1 MCGIFGILS
10 NNQNY
15 SSDYLE
21 KTLNSVAH
29 ALRHRGPDHFAFE
42 TLNVSSSKYRGTS
55 SLSLGHTRLSI
66 IDLSDGGHQPMSSAD
81 GRFIIVFN
89 GEIYNFKELRTEL
102 SSIGYEFTTESD
114 TEVLLHAWAEW
125 KSDAIPKLVGMFA
138 FAIYDKV
145 KQTLTLV
152 RDAFGIKPLYYWQG
166 NNTLC
171 FASEVQALIKLLPEK
186 PKPNLVAGYKFLS
199 HGTVD
204 RGEDSFFEGI
214 KHLKPGHIL
223 ELNIDSTIE
232 NKISRW
238 WNPSIEENQDIRFD
252 DAKEIV
258 REKFLRNVRLH
269 LRSDVPVGAA
279 LSGGIDSSAVVCAMR
294 YLEPSMELNT
304 FSYVARDS
312 TKNEEIWVD
321 YVNEY
326 VGAKSHKVTIEGKEM
341 FSDLETLIEIQ
352 GEPFA
357 SSSIYAQYK
366 IFQKV
371 RDAGVIVN
379 LDGQGADE
387 MLAGYFGYPHARF
400 ESLISEGKVVDVFKL
415 WNELGNTFGSKPTKA
430 LIQSLLPNIFGKLR
444 TWRDKDFERKFLKE
458 NFCSPAKEKR
468 DYKKKAFSNRA
479 LCHCLREAVS
489 GNKGLVHLLRYED
502 RNSMIHSVESR
513 VPFLTTDLVE
523 FLLTLPEDFLL
534 SNKGTTKY
542 IFREA
547 MKGIVPDRILHRK
560 DKIGFETPEKHF
572 LVSRKKEIIKQINLI
587 DEVPFLDS
595 SKIIK
600 YLNNIDK
607 LKMHE
612 FSEIWR
618 IINYCNWYKLNF

>member
-10 NNQNY
+10 NKQSY
-15 SSDYLE
+15 SLDYFE
-21 KTLNSVAH
+21 KTLNSVAQI
-29 ALRHRGPDHFAFE
+29 LRHRGPDHFAFE
-42 TLNVSSSKYRGTS
+42 TLDISSSSNREQS

-125 KSDAIPKLVGMFA
+125 NSDSLSKLVGMFA

-166 NNTLC
+166 NDTLC

-186 PKPNLVAGYKFLS
+186 PKPNLVVGYKFLS

-204 RGEDSFFEGI
+204 RGDDSFFEGI

-258 REKFLRNVRLH
+258 REKFLRNVRLY

-341 FSDLETLIEIQ
+341 FSDLETLIELQ

-366 IFQKV
+366 LFQKV

-430 LIQSLLPNIFGKLR
+430 LIQTLLPNIYEELR
-444 TWRDKDFERKFLKE
+444 SWRDKDFDRKFLKE
-458 NFCSPAKEKR
+458 DFCSSVKVNR
-468 DYKKKAFSNRA
+468 DYRTKIYSNRA
-479 LCHCLREAVS
+479 LCHCLKNALNGHR
-489 GNKGLVHLLRYED
+489 GLVHLLRYED

-547 MKGIVPDRILHRK
+547 MKGIVPDRILQRK

-587 DEVPFLDS
+587 DEVPFFDS

-618 IINYCNWYKLNF
+618 ILNYFNWYKLNF

>member
-10 NNQNY
+10 NKQSY
-15 SSDYLE
+15 SLDYFE
-21 KTLNSVAH
+21 KTLNSVAQI
-29 ALRHRGPDHFAFE
+29 LRHRGPDHFAFE
-42 TLNVSSSKYRGTS
+42 TLDISSSSNREQS

-125 KSDAIPKLVGMFA
+125 NSDSLSKLVGMFA

-166 NNTLC
+166 NDTLC

-186 PKPNLVAGYKFLS
+186 PKPNLVVGYKFLS

-204 RGEDSFFEGI
+204 RGDDSFFEGI

-341 FSDLETLIEIQ
+341 FSDLETLIELQ

-366 IFQKV
+366 LFQKV

-430 LIQSLLPNIFGKLR
+430 LIQTLLPNIYEELR
-444 TWRDKDFERKFLKE
+444 SWRDKDFDRKFLKE
-458 NFCSPAKEKR
+458 DFCSSVKVNR
-468 DYKKKAFSNRA
+468 DYRTKIYSNRA
-479 LCHCLREAVS
+479 LCHCLKNALNGHR
-489 GNKGLVHLLRYED
+489 GLVHLLRYED

-547 MKGIVPDRILHRK
+547 MKGIVPDRILQRK

-587 DEVPFLDS
+587 DEVPFFDS

-618 IINYCNWYKLNF
+618 ILNYFNWYKLNF

>member
-10 NNQNY
+10 NKQTH
-15 SSDYLE
+15 SSVYFENLF
-21 KTLNSVAH
+21 KTVSQT
-29 ALRHRGPDHFAFE
+29 LRHRGPDHFAFE
-42 TLNVSSSKYRGTS
+42 TLDTSLPSNRKPS

-66 IDLSDGGHQPMSSAD
+66 IDLSEGGHQPMSSAD
-81 GRFIIVFN
+81 GRYILILN
-89 GEIYNFKELRTEL
+89 GEIYNYKELRTEL
-102 SSIGYEFTTESD
+102 SSYGYEFTTESD
-114 TEVLLHAWAEW
+114 TEVLLNAWAEW
-125 KSDAIPKLVGMFA
+125 KSDVLSKLVGMFA
-138 FAIYDKV
+138 FAIFDKKERV
-145 KQTLTLV
+145 LTLV

-166 NNTLC
+166 NDTLC
-171 FASEVQALIKLLPEK
+171 FASEVQALIKLMPEK
-186 PKPNLVAGYKFLS
+186 PKPNLINGYKFLS
-199 HGTVD
+199 HGIVD

-214 KHLKPGHIL
+214 KHLKPGCIL
-223 ELNIDSTIE
+223 ELNIDSNMQYE
-232 NKISRW
+232 ISRW

-312 TKNEEIWVD
+312 TKNEENWVD

-326 VGAKSHKVTIEGKEM
+326 VGAKSHKVTFEGKEM
-341 FSDLETLIEIQ
+341 FSELETLIELQ

-387 MLAGYFGYPHARF
+387 LLAGYFGYPHARF
-400 ESLISEGKVVDVFKL
+400 ESLISEGKVVDVLKL
-415 WNELGNTFGSKPTKA
+415 WNGLGNTFGHKPNKA
-430 LIQSLLPNIFGKLR
+430 LIRTLVPNVFEKLR
-444 TWRDKDFERKFLKE
+444 TRRVEDFQRKYLKDNFYSTFE
-458 NFCSPAKEKR
+458 EKR
-468 DYKKKAFSNRA
+468 NYKNKVRSNRA
-479 LCHCLREAVS
+479 LCYCLREAVN

-513 VPFLTTDLVE
+513 VPFLTTDLAE
-523 FLLTLPEDFLL
+523 FLLTLPEHFLL
-534 SNKGTTKY
+534 SKKGTTKY

-547 MKGIVPDRILHRK
+547 MKGIVPDKILQRK

-572 LVSRKKEIIKQINLI
+572 LVSRKSEIIKQINQI
-587 DEVPFLDS
+587 NEIPFLDA

-600 YLNNIDK
+600 YLNNLDK
-607 LKMHE
+607 LKSHE

-618 IINYCNWYKLNF
+618 ILNYFNWYKLNF

>member
-10 NNQNY
+10 NKQSY
-15 SSDYLE
+15 SLDYFE
-21 KTLNSVAH
+21 KTLNSVAQI
-29 ALRHRGPDHFAFE
+29 LRHRGPDHFAFE
-42 TLNVSSSKYRGTS
+42 TLDISSSSNREQS

-125 KSDAIPKLVGMFA
+125 NSDSLSKLVGMFA

-166 NNTLC
+166 NDTLC

-186 PKPNLVAGYKFLS
+186 PKPNLVVGYKFLS

-204 RGEDSFFEGI
+204 RGDDSFFEGI

-341 FSDLETLIEIQ
+341 FSDLETLIELQ

-366 IFQKV
+366 LFQKV

-430 LIQSLLPNIFGKLR
+430 LIQTLLPNIYEELR
-444 TWRDKDFERKFLKE
+444 SWRDKDFDRKFLKE
-458 NFCSPAKEKR
+458 DFCSSVKVNR
-468 DYKKKAFSNRA
+468 DYRTKIYSNRA
-479 LCHCLREAVS
+479 LCHCLKNALNGHR
-489 GNKGLVHLLRYED
+489 GLVHLLRYED

-547 MKGIVPDRILHRK
+547 MKGIVPDRILQRK

-595 SKIIK
+595 SEIIK

-612 FSEIWR
+612 FSQIWR
-618 IINYCNWYKLNF
+618 IINYFNWYKLNF